1 MDARQRQGS
10 TLRTHAYL
18 QQRRQYVEIRL
29 EHFPCDGEEVPPG
42 AVGEVLCG
50 ELRLPR
56 QALHP
61 RGVPPGRRA
70 AGVVV
75 AVAVVLVP
83 PAAGAVGGGVG
94 GRRVL
99 AVAGAARRQDHLTH
113 ALPRALQQRLQ
124 VHQRHLCVA
133 FRDGEHVAVVHEMV
147 PSDGLAQGGG
157 QRGGPQQREVD
168 VVLRLRVGLAG
179 ASLGGRKQVARVVRQ
194 LVAER
199 VEDHG
204 DLVRQQAHKR
214 ALVWC
219 GVGNGWGGCGQG
231 NGTGSNGLYAWVLSP
246 CPWPAKT
253 LRRRPAAAPTTT
265 TTTTMTAARGR
276 VWPRGGRRAPARP
289 LG

>member
-1 MDARQRQGS
+1 MYARQRQG
-10 TLRTHAYL
+10 TALRMHTYL
-18 QQRRQYVEIRL
+18 QQRRQYVEICL

-42 AVGEVLCG
+42 AVGEVLSG
-50 ELRLPR
+50 ELRFPR

-75 AVAVVLVP
+75 AVALVP

-113 ALPRALQQRLQ
+113 PLPRALEQRLQ
-124 VHQRHLCVA
+124 MHQRHLRVA
-133 FRDGEHVAVVHEMV
+133 FRDGEHVAVVHEMM

-168 VVLRLRVGLAG
+168 VVLRLRVGLTG
-179 ASLGGRKQVARVVRQ
+179 ATLGGRKQVARVVRQ

-214 ALVWC
+214 ALVGC
-219 GVGNGWGGCGQG
+219 GVGNGWGGCG
-231 NGTGSNGLYAWVLSP
+231 
-246 CPWPAKT
+246 
-253 LRRRPAAAPTTT
+253 
-265 TTTTMTAARGR
+265 
-276 VWPRGGRRAPARP
+276 
-289 LG
+289 